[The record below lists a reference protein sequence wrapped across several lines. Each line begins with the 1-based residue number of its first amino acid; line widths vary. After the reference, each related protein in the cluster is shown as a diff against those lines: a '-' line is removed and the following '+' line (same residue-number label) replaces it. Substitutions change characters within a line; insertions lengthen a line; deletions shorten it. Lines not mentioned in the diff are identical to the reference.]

1 MTSMADILAMAAQ
14 SRGRDRDDDD
24 EMAAPKPLPEA
35 VIAELRSDYARYGK
49 NPFKP
54 GDLVTPIKGR
64 NNRGAG
70 EPHIVLEVLDTP
82 VYTFAQADNPTA
94 TCSSSYGRRI
104 DMRALCHVQGSYVPF
119 WFESWEFEPYTGEGA

>member
-1 MTSMADILAMAAQ
+1 MTSMADILA
-14 SRGRDRDDDD
+14 
-24 EMAAPKPLPEA
+24 MAAPKPLPEA